1 MSPDNQLK
9 VFFILFLFTFLQRLK
24 EKNQFMWA
32 MAQNWVNKNLK
43 GIPLNKLFKIIVNPK
58 SNTAES
64 MDQRINRLISYVLS
78 KKFNHR

>member
-9 VFFILFLFTFLQRLK
+9 VFFILFLFAFLQRLK

>member
-58 SNTAES
+58 SNKAES